1 MRKMKR
7 IVAIVLLIVIACSL
21 TGCKRKTADDIWD
34 NIEAGADPEAVERMR
49 NGMREAEAEMNG
61 DTYCKD
67 CEKFIEG
74 KVRICPYCGQYI

>member
-7 IVAIVLLIVIACSL
+7 IVAIALLIASL
-21 TGCKRKTADDIWD
+21 FMVAGCEKTAEEKINESFENVDREKVDKILDDWHKSQ
-34 NIEAGADPEAVERMR
+34 A
-49 NGMREAEAEMNG
+49 RENG

-74 KVRICPYCGQYI
+74 KVRICPYCGKYI